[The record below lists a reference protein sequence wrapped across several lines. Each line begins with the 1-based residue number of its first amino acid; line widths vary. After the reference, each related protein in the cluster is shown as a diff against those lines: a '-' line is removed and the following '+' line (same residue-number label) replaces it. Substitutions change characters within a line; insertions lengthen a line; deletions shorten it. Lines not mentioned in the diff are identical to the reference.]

1 MKLKFNVTGM
11 TCAAC
16 SARVEKVTNAVE
28 GVEKAEVN
36 LLAGTM
42 QVEAESAE
50 VTEAIIQAVTKAGY
64 GASVPGEKKPSKKE
78 EKAPAEDAL
87 KEMKKR
93 IIGSS
98 ICLIVLM
105 YFTMGHM
112 VGLAAPHWYHGLENA
127 LVAALL
133 QFFLTLPPVYLNR
146 VYYTRGLKALW
157 NKAPNMDS
165 LIAVGS
171 LASLIYGVAALF
183 RMAYGMGHG
192 DWELVKMYSEN
203 LYFESAAMIL
213 TLITLGKFLETRAKG
228 RTGDAIRA
236 LMDLSPKAAQVRR
249 NGEIIEIPVEDVVVG
264 DTIIVRSG
272 GSIPVDGTILE
283 GRASVDQSA
292 LTGESVPVEK
302 IPGDTVA
309 AATINT
315 EGYLE
320 FRADK
325 VGEDTTLAQV
335 IRMVEEAGGSK
346 APIARLADKI
356 AGIFVPV
363 VMTIAAVTFAVWM
376 MAGYGMEFA
385 LNCGISVLVISCPC
399 ALGLATPVAI
409 MVGTGRGA
417 QMGVLFKNAEALENL
432 HHIDTV
438 VLDKTGTLTTGKPEV
453 TDILPGTLGEN
464 GLMRIASSLESK
476 SEHPFAKAILKKN
489 GNKAYPETADF
500 ETLPGR
506 GVAGTVDG
514 VRCYGGNGR
523 LMEELGVQIPEM
535 PELAQQ
541 GKTPLH
547 FANEKKQY
555 LGTIAAA
562 DVLKEDSQAA
572 VQAMQKLGLDVV
584 MLTGDNEATAK
595 AIAAT
600 AGITHVIS
608 DVLPTDKAGAVKK
621 LQQQGH
627 KVLMVG
633 DGINDAPALVTAD
646 VGMAIGAGTD
656 IAMESADVVL
666 MNSTLAAVSGA
677 IELSKATIRNIRQ
690 NLFWAFFYNTLGI
703 PVAAGVLFIPLGL
716 QLSPMLGAAAM
727 SMSSVF
733 VVSNALR
740 LRFFKPKTVASP
752 VQEEKPVAPE
762 AEPAECCQEENC
774 PVEEKTEEIVIRV
787 NGMMCSHCTAAVENA
802 CMSVAGT
809 VKAVADL
816 EAKMVT
822 VTGTAD
828 YEALKK
834 AIIAEDYEVVE
845 EPKAQTTVIR
855 VNGMMCSHCTA
866 SVEKA
871 CMSVP
876 GTVSAVADLEAKN
889 VTVVGTADYEALKKA
904 IIAEDYEVVE
914 G

>member
-16 SARVEKVTNAVE
+16 SARVEKVTRAVP

-42 QVEAESAE
+42 QVEAQSADI
-50 VTEAIIQAVTKAGY
+50 TAAIIQAVTKAGY
-64 GASVPGEKKPSKKE
+64 GASVPGAKKESKKE
-78 EKAPAEDAL
+78 AANPAQDAM

-93 IIGSS
+93 IVGSS

-112 VGLAAPHWYHGLENA
+112 VGLSAPHWYHGLENA

-157 NKAPNMDS
+157 NQAPNMDS

-183 RMAYGMGHG
+183 RMAWGMGHG
-192 DWELVKMYSEN
+192 DWDLVKMYSEN

-236 LMDLSPKAAQVRR
+236 LMDLSPKTASVRR
-249 NGEIIEIPVEDVVVG
+249 EGQELEIPVEDVLLG
-264 DTIIVRSG
+264 DTVLVRSG
-272 GSIPVDGTILE
+272 GSIPVDGTVLT

-302 IPGDTVA
+302 VPGDTVA

-325 VGEDTTLAQV
+325 VGEDTTLAQI

-363 VMTIAAVTFAVWM
+363 VMSIAAVTFAVWM
-376 MAGYGMEFA
+376 LAGYGMEFS
-385 LNCGISVLVISCPC
+385 LNCAISVLVISCPC

-453 TDILPGTLGEN
+453 TDILPGKANTGD
-464 GLMRIASSLESK
+464 LMRLASALESR
-476 SEHPFAKAILKKN
+476 SEHPFAKAILKKMGTN
-489 GNKAYPETADF
+489 AYPEVTDF

-506 GVAGTVDG
+506 GVAGKIRG

-523 LMEELGVQIPEM
+523 LMQELGVTVPDL
-535 PELAQQ
+535 PELASQ

-547 FANEKKQY
+547 FANEKGEY

-562 DVLKEDSQAA
+562 DVLKADSLAA
-572 VQAMQKLGLDVV
+572 VQAMQKLNLDVV

-595 AIAAT
+595 AIAAK

-608 DVLPTDKAGAVKK
+608 DVLPADKAGAVQK

-627 KVLMVG
+627 RVLMVG
-633 DGINDAPALVTAD
+633 DGINDAPALVNAD

-666 MNSTLAAVSGA
+666 MNSTLGAVSGA
-677 IELSKATIRNIRQ
+677 IELSKATIRNIRE

-703 PVAAGVLFIPLGL
+703 PVAAGLLFLPFGI

-740 LRFFKPKTVASP
+740 LRFFKSKQSSS
-752 VQEEKPVAPE
+752 VQCACEVPAQELVIEEEVP
-762 AEPAECCQEENC
+762 QEL
-774 PVEEKTEEIVIRV
+774 VIQV
-787 NGMMCSHCTAAVENA
+787 NGMMCSHCTAAVEKA
-802 CMSVAGT
+802 CLSVPGT

-816 EAKMVT
+816 EKKQVT
-822 VTGTAD
+822 VTGTAE
-828 YEALKK
+828 YEALKA
-834 AIIAEDYEVVE
+834 AIEAEDYQVVE
-845 EPKAQTTVIR
+845 APKAQTQVIR
-855 VNGMMCSHCTA
+855 VGGMMCSHCTA
-866 SVEKA
+866 AVEKA
-871 CMSVP
+871 CLSVP
-876 GTVSAVADLEAKN
+876 GTESAMADLAAKT
-889 VTVVGTADYEALKKA
+889 VTVTGTVAYEDLKNA
-904 IIAEDYEVVE
+904 ILAEEYEVME
-914 G
+914 D